1 MGVNVRSFVDPS
13 DISGVIGDFSSCESG
28 ITASTTQSIAGAYQ
42 LTKAINRI
50 STSAT
55 AGNAVKLPAAKAG
68 TTVIVFNKAAANAVG
83 VYPQSTADSINAIT
97 SNGPYSVAVT
107 KGVVFVCSVDGQW
120 DTILTA

>member
-13 DISGVIGDFSSCESG
+13 DISGVIGDLSSCEAG
-28 ITASTTQSIAGAYQ
+28 ITASTTQTIAGAYQ
-42 LTKAINRI
+42 LTKAINRV

-55 AGNAVKLPAAKAG
+55 GGNSVKLPAAKAG

-83 VYPQSTADSINAIT
+83 VYPQASTDIINALT
-97 SNGPYSVAVT
+97 AGNPYSLAVT
-107 KGVVFVCSVDGQW
+107 KGAMFVCAVDGQW

>member
-13 DISGVIGDFSSCESG
+13 DISGVIGDLSSCENN

-68 TTVIVFNKAAANAVG
+68 TTVIVFNKAASNAVG
-83 VYPQSTADSINAIT
+83 VYPQSATDNINAT
-97 SNGPYSVAVT
+97 TGSVYSLAAT
-107 KGVVFVCSVDGQW
+107 KGVMFACSVDGQW

>member
-13 DISGVIGDFSSCESG
+13 DISGAIGDLSSCENA
-28 ITASTTQSIAGAYQ
+28 ITASTTQTIAGAYQ
-42 LTKAINRI
+42 LTKAISRVT
-50 STSAT
+50 TSAT

-83 VYPQSTADSINAIT
+83 VYPQAAADVINAL
-97 SNGPYSVAVT
+97 SAGAAYSLAAT
-107 KGVVFVCSVDGQW
+107 KGAIFVCAVDGQW